1 MDLRPTHRGYA
12 YQDALTAIYLVD
24 VALGE
29 ADEVVVDTKLFNGDR
44 FDDVTRRSRDGSRK
58 RIQIKHSVE
67 ERALTVE
74 TFTTERRSL
83 RVDLLFASLDQD
95 LRDYPGTEYR
105 LVLTDVEPEASD
117 LTAVFT
123 PVSPRDDPGPA
134 FSGVPSTRMKFDPDA
149 LLHHPRWSKKLA
161 TTSEDLVRRACAQLV
176 VDVNMPGISLD
187 IHSPGPVEAVL
198 LRRVSAELGA
208 GRPPNRDVSPTE
220 VALSLIEAAKAARS
234 GPGAVTLTSLTP
246 RMGLVVDFGAVQE
259 GNPVDPAV
267 AIIRPDV
274 LSDLAEA
281 ANDISDEGGALLLTG
296 EPGAGKSWLCEQVAD
311 QLRPEWIVAR
321 HHCWLG
327 SEDIERDTRVLT
339 EVVIGSLLQQLEA
352 VCPAAFRSIRPRY
365 AATSDALSAALKGV
379 RRSLADR
386 PILLIVDGLD
396 HVTRVLGQ
404 VTGSAF
410 RVSTNPA
417 RALVDELATVDLP
430 ANVVLLIA
438 SQPGDHLASLAG
450 QSIIASPLTRE
461 DVLALADRHG
471 VLPSDRHEQTETVVD
486 LIHTRSRGNAL
497 YATYLCREAEGP
509 DPLGRLRAVPESA
522 NDLDSYYRYLFDGL
536 TAEPRMAVSLL
547 AVCDFAVTAQ
557 ELQEIFPLAPIH
569 AALST
574 VAPIVSRQPGIGGL
588 KVHHESFSRFIR
600 NATPATMLIAARE
613 YAAAWLARRGFFTDA
628 RAFRHLPEL
637 LAELGRDDELKA
649 LVEVDFV
656 SRAIAGFQPPSAL
669 TAVLGTVARR
679 AAALLDWPLLV
690 RCVELRRAVGTY
702 DDNLPDGVA
711 DYGDVLVSLLGA
723 DTIAT
728 GLLYDGE
735 LTMPARWGLLLCAA
749 VDRAGGAAPWEAYLA
764 GWQEQQ
770 DGNVVYGEETDTD
783 VSIAALRGD
792 LRIAVRRSTEDVQE
806 RTLAERVASVLD
818 AEEYKTLDRVLTVF
832 SDCVGY
838 DVLLEAAPLVENPI
852 TRGMFLLHLAGLSTD
867 PGVATELA
875 VRAWADAPG
884 LQPQQMLRRGVP
896 LEDIVSELLGPEA
909 EQTLEAATSDVLND
923 RHPARAV
930 AIGHWLDLLR
940 VAQHHD
946 HGLPQKLLP
955 RLHGVGFYRAWL
967 RFTIALLRLNEDVT
981 AGAVTPRAASAAVR
995 AALEQLA
1002 MAAEPFTGK
1011 PRACDLWDIRHHV
1024 HDTVQAAVALLSGED
1039 LEPALRSLVHIS
1051 DRTTTSLSG
1060 MATTGPLHTTDLLA
1074 ILSRTVDHSG
1084 AATVHT
1090 LMRRLREERGALN
1103 AIYGQE
1109 AEFELEMARISLD
1122 AGDVSEAHSSWER
1135 AAHLLAAYGSHKDPT
1150 IYELLDPLPELATVD
1165 SRRTRSCLARIQP
1178 FTHLVAARTDGR
1190 DTSGTPLAWWRRLT
1204 AEDPR
1209 AAASMAADI
1218 LLTEPGLPDSRAA
1231 AAHTTLLDEQSD
1243 TADTVVLAALRIAAG
1258 AEGQYLQRDTALLA
1272 RLADLPDDDQARS
1285 RGALPVIANVVT
1297 STYNDQQRRYTLNAD
1312 PAPTRDLNQ
1321 LATLLGGEGVA
1332 LPLDVPS
1339 PKNQLSGRRHARSKI
1354 DAVRSWQ
1361 RPCLPPGTAG
1371 IPAALGDHAMTSRE
1385 SGPDSRRRAL
1395 DSLVAALGWRLLELA
1410 AEGHD
1415 DVVVAQ
1421 LHRISEEV
1429 DRLRDSAALTEIA
1442 EGLALRR
1449 EIAPERFDRLA
1460 ATAFTLAFTRT
1471 PGRGGWLTFAGRG
1484 RLDLWERAHA
1494 LDAETA
1500 SAVLAEEVVATI
1512 SGKDHYTV
1520 GVTQALV
1527 AAFSAQRPHV
1537 YRSEHA
1543 DPFSCW
1549 DAAFDVIEHRLPGE
1563 VDLGTST
1570 YRPEPEA
1577 ATQADVDSAL
1587 ATLAL
1592 ATVALPDRG
1601 DRRRALVAAAV
1612 LGTRPELLQ
1621 AAADRVLAAPI
1632 GAGPV
1637 TWLLKLLREEVRHGP
1652 LTDEL
1657 VARLTDLTGAEFLSV
1672 RTEAASILA
1681 DAGHTPPPVPATAAH
1696 PRLIEA
1702 LTDTG
1707 TGPLS

>member
-29 ADEVVVDTKLFNGDR
+29 ADEVVVDTKLFDGDR
-44 FDDVTRRSRDGSRK
+44 FDDVTRKSRDGSRK

-95 LRDYPGTEYR
+95 LRDHPDTEYR
-105 LVLTDVEPEASD
+105 LVLTDIEPEDSD
-117 LTAVFT
+117 LTAVLT
-123 PVSPRDDPGPA
+123 PVSPSNDPGPA
-134 FSGVPSTRMKFDPDA
+134 FSGVPSTRMKFDAEA
-149 LLHHPRWSKKLA
+149 LLGHPRWSRKLVG
-161 TTSEDLVRRACAQLV
+161 TSEDLVRRACAQLV

-208 GRPPNRDVSPTE
+208 GRPPNRDVSPIE

-234 GPGAVTLTSLTP
+234 GTGTVTLTWLRP

-267 AIIRPDV
+267 AIMRPDV
-274 LSDLAEA
+274 LSALMETAKG
-281 ANDISDEGGALLLTG
+281 ISGEGGVLLLTG
-296 EPGAGKSWLCEQVAD
+296 DPGAGKSWLCEQVAGE
-311 QLRPEWIVAR
+311 LRPEWIVAR

-327 SEDIERDTRVLT
+327 SEDAERDSRVLS
-339 EVVIGSLLQQLEA
+339 EVVIGSLLRQLEA
-352 VCPAAFRSIRPRY
+352 VCPSFFRNLRPRF
-365 AATSDALSAALKGV
+365 AATSEALGAALRGV
-379 RRSLADR
+379 RSAIADR

-410 RVSTNPA
+410 HVATDPA
-417 RALVDELATVDLP
+417 RALVDELVTVDLP
-430 ANVVLLIA
+430 ANVVLLVA
-438 SQPGDHLASLAG
+438 SQPGEHLASLDG
-450 QSIIASPLTRE
+450 RSITASPLTRE
-461 DVLALADRHG
+461 DVGALADRHG
-471 VLPSDRHEQTETVVD
+471 VLLPNAGQDAETVVD

-522 NDLDSYYRYLFDGL
+522 NDLDAYYRYLFDGL
-536 TAEPRMAVSLL
+536 TIDQRMAVSLL
-547 AVCDFAVTAQ
+547 AVCDFAVTAE

-569 AALST
+569 AALT
-574 VAPIVSRQPGIGGL
+574 AVAPIVSRQPGIGGL
-588 KVHHESFSRFIR
+588 KIHHESFSRFIR
-600 NATPATMLIAARE
+600 NATPATMLATARGNAVE
-613 YAAAWLARRGFFTDA
+613 WLAGRGFFIDA
-628 RAFRHLPEL
+628 RSFRHLPEL

-649 LVEVDFV
+649 LVQVDFV

-711 DYGDVLVSLLGA
+711 GYGDVLVSLLGA
-723 DTIAT
+723 DAIAA

-735 LTMPARWGLLLCAA
+735 LTMQARWGLLLCAA

-764 GWQEQQ
+764 GWEEQQ
-770 DGNVVYGEETDTD
+770 NDNVAYGEESDAD
-783 VSIAALRGD
+783 VSVAILRGD
-792 LRIAVRRSTEDVQE
+792 LRLAVRRSADDEQE
-806 RTLAERVASVLD
+806 QLTAERI
-818 AEEYKTLDRVLTVF
+818 AEIIDDEDHATLDRVLTVF
-832 SDCVGY
+832 SDCVDY
-838 DVLLEAAPLVENPI
+838 DVLFEAAPQVENPI
-852 TRGMFLLHLAGLSTD
+852 ARARVRLHLADLATAPD
-867 PGVATELA
+867 VAAGLA

-884 LQPQQMLRRGVP
+884 LRPQQMLRLGVP

-909 EQTLEAATSDVLND
+909 EETLEAATADILSDP
-923 RHPARAV
+923 HPARAV
-930 AIGHWLDLLR
+930 AIGHWLDLLT

-946 HGLPQKLLP
+946 HGLPPKLLP
-955 RLHGVGFYRAWL
+955 RLDGVGFYRAWL
-967 RFTIALLRLNEDVT
+967 RFTIALLGLNGDVA
-981 AGAVTPRAASAAVR
+981 AGAVAPQAASAAVR
-995 AALEQLA
+995 TAIEQLA

-1039 LEPALRSLVHIS
+1039 LEPALGSLVAIS
-1051 DRTTTSLSG
+1051 DGTTTSLSG

-1122 AGDVSEAHSSWER
+1122 AGDVGEAHSCWER
-1135 AAHLLAAYGSHKDPT
+1135 ASHLLASYGSHKDPT

-1165 SRRTRSCLARIQP
+1165 SRRAHSCVARLQP
-1178 FTHLVAARTDGR
+1178 FTYLVAARTDGR
-1190 DTSGTPLAWWRRLT
+1190 DTSSTPLAWWRQLT
-1204 AEDPR
+1204 AQDPR
-1209 AAASMAADI
+1209 AAASMAAEI

-1231 AAHTTLLDEQSD
+1231 AVHTALLDEQSD
-1243 TADTVVLAALRIAAG
+1243 TADAVVLAALRIAAG
-1258 AEGQYLQRDTALLA
+1258 AEGRHLQRDTALLA

-1285 RGALPVIANVVT
+1285 RGALPVISNAVT
-1297 STYNDQQRRYTLNAD
+1297 STYDDQQLGYTLNAD
-1312 PAPTRDLNQ
+1312 PAPIRDLDR

-1332 LPLDVPS
+1332 LPLDVPAT
-1339 PKNQLSGRRHARSKI
+1339 KNQLTGRRHARSMI
-1354 DAVRSWQ
+1354 DAVRSRQ
-1361 RPCLPPGTAG
+1361 RPFLPPGAAG
-1371 IPAALGDHAMTSRE
+1371 IPAALRDHAMTTRE
-1385 SGPDSRRRAL
+1385 TGPDSRRRAL

-1410 AEGHD
+1410 AEGRD

-1421 LHRISEEV
+1421 LHRISEEI

-1442 EGLALRR
+1442 EGLELRR
-1449 EIAPERFDRLA
+1449 EIDPERFDRLA

-1471 PGRGGWLTFAGRG
+1471 PGRGGWLTFAGRS

-1494 LDAETA
+1494 LDAGTA
-1500 SAVLAEEVVATI
+1500 SAVLADEVVATI
-1512 SGKDHYTV
+1512 SGKDHYTI

-1527 AAFSAQRPHV
+1527 AAFSARRPNACS
-1537 YRSEHA
+1537 SEHA

-1549 DAAFDVIEHRLPGE
+1549 DAAFDVISHRLPGE
-1563 VDLGTST
+1563 VDLSTST
-1570 YRPEPEA
+1570 YRPGPES
-1577 ATQADVDSAL
+1577 ATQGEVDSAL

-1621 AAADRVLAAPI
+1621 AAATRVLGAPI

-1637 TWLLKLLREEVRHGP
+1637 TWLLNVLREQAQHWP
-1652 LTDEL
+1652 LTDGL
-1657 VARLTDLTGAEFLSV
+1657 VARLIDLTGTEFLSV
-1672 RTEAASILA
+1672 RTEAASILT
-1681 DAGHTPPPVPATAAH
+1681 DAGHTPPGPPATPAH
-1696 PRLIEA
+1696 PRLIETP
-1702 LTDTG
+1702 TDTENG
-1707 TGPLS
+1707 LSP